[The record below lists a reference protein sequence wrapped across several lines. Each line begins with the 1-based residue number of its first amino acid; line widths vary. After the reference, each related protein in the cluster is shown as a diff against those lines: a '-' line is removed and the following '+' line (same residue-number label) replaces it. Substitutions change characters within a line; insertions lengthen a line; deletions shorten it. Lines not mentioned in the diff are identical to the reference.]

1 MAVHIALLRAVNV
14 GGTGKLPMAD
24 LRAMCEQ
31 LGFGDVRTYI
41 QTGNVIC
48 TSPLAPAQVEA
59 RLEAALTARFGKPA
73 QVLVRTL
80 PELEQAMVASPFVG
94 EDGKRVLVVF
104 LDNEPARGVLDAVVV
119 PGRERLSLQG
129 RELFIHYPDGM
140 GRSKLKVPALGKA
153 TSRNLNTLRA
163 LVEMARGLAG

>member
-1 MAVHIALLRAVNV
+1 
-14 GGTGKLPMAD
+14 MAD

-31 LGFGDVRTYI
+31 FGFGDVRTYI

-140 GRSKLKVPALGKA
+140 GRSKLKVPALGTA